1 MSKKMRDNEPGG
13 NQMRNDGII
22 FVSRARKQ
30 FPYQSYKVIK
40 EKRKT
45 SSKSQGKTMVSEM
58 AHWAQ
63 TLTARPDYLSSTL

>member
-1 MSKKMRDNEPGG
+1 MRDNEPGG

-22 FVSRARKQ
+22 FVSRTRKQ
-30 FPYQSYKVIK
+30 LPYQSYKVIK
-40 EKRKT
+40 EERKT

-63 TLTARPDYLSSTL
+63 TLTARPDYLSSML